1 MVHLNIT
8 FPEDLKRKLDYE
20 IKRKKTKRSTFIQRA
35 VCFYLGVQSQKEKNA
50 LLKEGYID
58 IALADESRLIM
69 EDFKYADAETL
80 KYIDD

>member
-8 FPEDLKRKLDYE
+8 FPEDLKRQLDHE
-20 IKRKKTKRSTFIQRA
+20 IKREKTKRSTFIQRA
-35 VCFYLGVQSQKEKNA
+35 VRFYLGVKTKKEKNT
-50 LLKEGYID
+50 LLKEGYLD
-58 IALADESRLIM
+58 LAVADESRLIM